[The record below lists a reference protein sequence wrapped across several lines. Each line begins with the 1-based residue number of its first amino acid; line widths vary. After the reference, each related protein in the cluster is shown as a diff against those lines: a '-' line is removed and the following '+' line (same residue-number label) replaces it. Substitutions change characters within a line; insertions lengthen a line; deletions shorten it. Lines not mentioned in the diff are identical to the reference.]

1 MNYYDILWVSKDASE
16 AEIKKAYRK
25 LSRENH
31 PDLNKWDKEKE
42 EKFKK
47 ISEAYETLSDSQKK
61 ANYDQFWSSDW
72 NPFWWWGFWWWAWW
86 AWGFWGGFWWA
97 WGVDVED
104 IFSSFF
110 WWWQSRYS
118 SRRRWWPQ
126 KWSDLEVNISITF
139 EQAIKWITKELNI
152 SKYEKCYSCAWR
164 WAKNPSD
171 IQTCSTCWWVWQV
184 VWQQRTPFW
193 NIQMQQTCPA
203 CYWEGQVVKNKCD
216 KCYWEWRIKENVS
229 LKVKIPAWIYNWA
242 TLKLAWKW
250 EAWVKWWGYWNLFVN
265 VAVWESRD
273 FERDWDDIYADKKI
287 HVLQAILWDTVKIKT
302 IWWDLDLK
310 IPAWAQDWKIFRI
323 KEYWMPKLNR
333 NWEKW
338 NMYLKIKLQV
348 PEKLTDKERKMYEDL
363 AKESSLNVKSEEKSK
378 LFGIF

>member
-1 MNYYDILWVSKDASE
+1 MSYYDILWVSKDASE

-31 PDLNKWDKEKE
+31 PDLNKWDKAKE
-42 EKFKK
+42 EKFKE

-61 ANYDQFWSSDW
+61 SNYDQFWSSDW
-72 NPFWWWGFWWWAWW
+72 NPFWWWGGWYWWWGFGWGFWWWGW
-86 AWGFWGGFWWA
+86 
-97 WGVDVED
+97 VDVED

-110 WWWQSRYS
+110 WWWQSRS
-118 SRRRWWPQ
+118 SWRKKWWPQ

-139 EQAIKWITKELNI
+139 EQAIKWIEKELNV
-152 SKYEKCYSCAWR
+152 SKYELCDLCNWR

-171 IQTCSTCWWVWQV
+171 VQTCWTCWWAWQV

-193 NIQMQQTCPA
+193 NIQMQQTCPS
-203 CYWEGQVVKNKCD
+203 CNWEGQTIKNKCD
-216 KCYWEWRIKENVS
+216 KCYWEWRVQKNVS
-229 LKVKIPAWIYNWA
+229 IKVKVPAWIYNWA

-250 EAWVKWWGYWNLFVN
+250 EAWIKWWEYWNLFVN
-265 VAVWESRD
+265 VSVWDSRD
-273 FERDWDDIYADKKI
+273 FERDWDDIYADKKV
-287 HVLQAILWDTVKIKT
+287 HVLQAILWDTVKVKT
-302 IWWDLDLK
+302 IYWDLDLK
-310 IPAWAQDWKIFRI
+310 IPAWTQDWKIFRI

-333 NWEKW
+333 DWEKW

-348 PEKLTDKERKMYEDL
+348 PEKLSDKEKELYEGI
-363 AKESSLNVKSEEKSK
+363 AKESSLWIKWEEKSK